1 MTSPTI
7 PPGTRVGDLLA
18 GGECPRCG
26 ASYDR
31 LQEYCLECGLRL
43 PSVPT
48 TADALGAATG
58 RPSAWQP
65 GDWLWP
71 VLFTLVIAVL
81 TAAAALALAAAR
93 DDDGARL
100 VVATTQQIPT
110 LTGAQPQAPAT
121 TAPTASLP
129 PEPEPVEPPA
139 SPPPAP
145 SGPRPLIAWP
155 AGRNG
160 FTVVLS
166 SVPAGNRA
174 AALQK
179 ARQARS
185 AGLDDVGVL
194 DSSRYPSLHSGYLV
208 VFSGVHPTLAAAQAA
223 SAEARDHGYADAY
236 AAQVAR

>member
-1 MTSPTI
+1 MTTPTI

-26 ASYDR
+26 AAYDR

-43 PSVPT
+43 PSEPT
-48 TADALGAATG
+48 TGDALSAAAG
-58 RPSAWQP
+58 RPSPWQA
-65 GDWLWP
+65 GDWVWP

-81 TAAAALALAAAR
+81 TAAAAVALAASR
-93 DDDGARL
+93 DDDGPRF
-100 VVATTQQIPT
+100 VVATTQQVPT
-110 LTGAQPQAPAT
+110 LTGAQPEAPAT
-121 TAPTASLP
+121 TAPAVGLP
-129 PEPEPVEPPA
+129 PEPEPVQPQAPP
-139 SPPPAP
+139 PPPA
-145 SGPRPLIAWP
+145 GPRPLIEWP

-160 FTVVLS
+160 FTVVLA
-166 SVPAGNRA
+166 SVPAGSRA

-185 AGLDDVGVL
+185 AGIDQVGVL

-208 VFSGVHPTLAAAQAA
+208 VFSGVHPTLGAAQAA
-223 SAEARDHGYADAY
+223 AAAAHDRGYGDAY